1 MTVKFVPGLQLSHAF
16 YDHILAPLL
25 RGVPH
30 GAALIGPGSEV
41 LAFDT
46 ERSADHDWGPRALI
60 FVECGQKDEVRER
73 LLAGLPARF
82 RGYPTSF
89 GSDRNPVQPGVRVEE
104 FTGWAREH
112 LGFDPLGEITLL
124 DWLGTPTQL
133 LAEFTGGAVFHD
145 GLGVLAQARTRL
157 RWYPDDVWR
166 YVLACQWTRISQEE
180 PFPGRCAEV
189 GDGIG
194 SSLVTGRLVR
204 DLMRLTLLMRRRY
217 PPYSKWLGSAF
228 ARLSGTAELRD
239 TLAAALAAPTW
250 PEREDQLCRAYQLTA
265 ALHNRLMLTV
275 PIDPGVR
282 TFHDRPF
289 RVLGAG
295 RFADALMAVVR
306 DPRIRALAPVGAV
319 DQFADSADLLS
330 RPAHARDA
338 ARAVHC

>member
-1 MTVKFVPGLQLSHAF
+1 MTARFVPGLQLSAAF
-16 YDHILAPLL
+16 YEKVMAPAL

-30 GAALIGPGSEV
+30 SSALIGPGSEV
-41 LAFDT
+41 LSFDT
-46 ERSADHDWGPRALI
+46 ERSADHDWGPRALV
-60 FVECGQKDEVRER
+60 FVDGEAVDEARER
-73 LLAGLPARF
+73 LLARLPATF
-82 RGYPTSF
+82 RGFPTSF

-104 FTGWAREH
+104 FTGWACGR
-112 LGFDPLGEITLL
+112 LGFDPLGDITLL

-145 GLGVLAQARTRL
+145 GLGVLAGARTRL

-166 YVLACQWTRISQEE
+166 YVLACQWTRIGQEE

-194 SSLVTGRLVR
+194 SALVTARLVR

-250 PEREDQLCRAYQLTA
+250 PQREDQLCRAYQATA

-275 PIDPGVR
+275 PMDPGVR
-282 TFHDRPF
+282 AFHGRPF
-289 RVLGAG
+289 RVLDAG
-295 RFADALMAVVR
+295 RFATALMDGVR
-306 DPRIRALAPVGAV
+306 DPRIRALTPVGAV
-319 DQFADSADLLS
+319 DQFADSTDLLS
-330 RPAHARDA
+330 HPQHARGA